1 MRRVTTS
8 FRFQLTLKAS
18 TGSPHK
24 KLCVFKP
31 LRCYGRTRRL
41 LLLVQDAAPEMYSL
55 RIDLIPRTTGISLE
69 VDSAAT
75 SSPSLHLLEREDNIC
90 IMICKV
96 PAFIHCQLRK
106 KTQSQRQGSEVRVTW
121 CLRPACKKRKSPLL
135 KAILCPCSSGKAIS
149 ASPTKSMTHSSS
161 SCSYT

>member
-24 KLCVFKP
+24 KLCAFKP

-55 RIDLIPRTTGISLE
+55 SIDLMPRSTGISLE
-69 VDSAAT
+69 VDSIAT

-90 IMICKV
+90 IIICKV
-96 PAFIHCQLRK
+96 PVFIHYQAQRK
-106 KTQSQRQGSEVRVTW
+106 HRARDKGRTCG
-121 CLRPACKKRKSPLL
+121 
-135 KAILCPCSSGKAIS
+135 
-149 ASPTKSMTHSSS
+149 
-161 SCSYT
+161 

>member
-24 KLCVFKP
+24 KLCAFKP

-106 KTQSQRQGSEVRVTW
+106 KHTARG
-121 CLRPACKKRKSPLL
+121 KGRK
-135 KAILCPCSSGKAIS
+135 C
-149 ASPTKSMTHSSS
+149 ASPGA
-161 SCSYT
+161 CGLPARR